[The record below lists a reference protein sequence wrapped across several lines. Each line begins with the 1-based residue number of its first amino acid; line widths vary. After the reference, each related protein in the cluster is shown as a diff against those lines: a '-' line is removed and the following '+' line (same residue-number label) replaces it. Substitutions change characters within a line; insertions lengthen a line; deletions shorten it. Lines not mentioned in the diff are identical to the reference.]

1 MTRKKFIK
9 LLMAEGI
16 SRNMANE
23 IAVSACTNSVPD
35 DLGLAL
41 MKVVIYA
48 TLTGQDKDELAAP
61 IIEAYCAGVPV
72 SVTLKWVKKSEE
84 DKA

>member
-9 LLMAEGI
+9 QLMAEGI
-16 SRNMANE
+16 PRNMANE
-23 IAVSACTNSVPD
+23 MAVSACNNSVPY

-48 TLTGQDKDELAAP
+48 VLTGQDKDELASP

-72 SVTLKWVKKSEE
+72 SVNLEWVKKSEE
-84 DKA
+84 DEA

>member
-1 MTRKKFIK
+1 MTRKKFKK
-9 LLMAEGI
+9 LLMAEGVP
-16 SRNMANE
+16 RNMANE
-23 IAVSACTNSVPD
+23 MAANACANSVPY

-48 TLTGQDKDELAAP
+48 TLTGQDKDEIAAP

-72 SVTLKWVKKSEE
+72 SVTLEWVKKSEE
-84 DKA
+84 VEA